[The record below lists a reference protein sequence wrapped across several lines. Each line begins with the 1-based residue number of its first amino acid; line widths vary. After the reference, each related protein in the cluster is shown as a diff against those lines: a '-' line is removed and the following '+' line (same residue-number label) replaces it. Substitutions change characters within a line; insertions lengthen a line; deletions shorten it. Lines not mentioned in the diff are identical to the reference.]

1 MKLNGLSH
9 NNLYNPL
16 NSSLIMPQ
24 QDTSA
29 IKERIIN
36 YIRHRG
42 PCLPVHIAKEIG
54 MSILFTSA
62 FLSEL
67 ISERRLKISN
77 MKVGSS
83 SLHFLEGQEARLE
96 NFAQYLKSREK
107 DAFELIRQ
115 KRFLDDTKQEPA
127 IRVALRAIKDFAI
140 PFERND
146 KIIWRY
152 FTIPESDYIEIKPLP
167 KIEPP
172 KPVTQIIAPIVK
184 EPELDIFSK
193 EPVEKEQAPIKKPK
207 PKPKRKSPSSQKK
220 NEKFFDKV
228 KEFLSKKNIELI
240 DIEGFSKN
248 DLTLKVRRNGKE
260 ILLIAFNKKRI
271 TDKDIINASKKASE
285 KNLQYMLVSLG
296 EPLKKLSN
304 LIEAIKDLSGIEKI
318 E

>member
-1 MKLNGLSH
+1 
-9 NNLYNPL
+9 
-16 NSSLIMPQ
+16 MPQ

-29 IKERIIN
+29 IKERIISF
-36 YIRHRG
+36 IRMRG

-67 ISERRLKISN
+67 ISERRIKTSN

-83 SLHFLEGQEARLE
+83 SLHFIEGQESRLE

-107 DAFELIRQ
+107 DAFELLKLR
-115 KRFLDDTKQEPA
+115 RFLDDTKQEPA

-140 PFERND
+140 SFERNG

-167 KIEPP
+167 KIKEQIPPVIAP
-172 KPVTQIIAPIVK
+172 KPIQNPPIPK
-184 EPELDIFSK
+184 ELDIFSK
-193 EPVEKEQAPIKKPK
+193 EEPPKEKPAPIKKI
-207 PKPKRKSPSSQKK
+207 KRKKKPSQKK

-228 KEFLSKKNIELI
+228 KEFLSKKQIEII
-240 DIEGFSKN
+240 DIEGFSKS
-248 DLTLKVRRNGKE
+248 DLTLKVKKDGKE
-260 ILLIAFNKKRI
+260 LLLIALNKKRI
-271 TDKDIINASKKASE
+271 SDLDIIKASKKASE
-285 KNLQYMLVSLG
+285 KGLQYILLSLG

-304 LIEAIKDLSGIEKI
+304 LIDAVKGLSGIEKI